1 MKTITPDQ
9 LKKLHV
15 MLNQQS
21 LMAQKATLVNTASNG
36 RATSSKDLYI
46 HEARWLLE
54 YLATYDGNDKMRKKV
69 FALAYEAGIIWG
81 DTPEDKKMNAAK
93 LDMFLKERGTVRKS
107 LNQLTKDE
115 LIKVVNQFEQIKK
128 HTTQTQA
135 NKATKSM
142 LDELGITTAKT
153 SRLKAN

>member
-1 MKTITPDQ
+1 MKRITPDQ

-15 MLNQQS
+15 MLNQLG
-21 LMAQKATLVNTASNG
+21 LMEQKATLVNTASKG
-36 RATSSKDLYI
+36 SATSSKDLTI

-54 YLATYDGNDKMRKKV
+54 YLSTFDGNDRMRKKV

-81 DTPEDKKMNAAK
+81 DTPDDKKMNAAK
-93 LDMFLKERGTVRKS
+93 LDMFLKDRGSVKKS

-115 LIKVVNQFEQIKK
+115 LIKVVNQFEQIKNHK
-128 HTTQTQA
+128 AQTKA

-142 LDELGITTAKT
+142 LDELGITTNKK
-153 SRLKAN
+153 RPLKSI